1 MNQENLPGNLEPTLE
16 EIQDQFETW
25 RQTRQKRAPIPE
37 RLWEAAVGLSKD
49 YSILQISKA
58 LRLNYTDLKH
68 RVLAQDAHGIVKTD
82 KTPTFIE
89 LDFKQPTSLPQ
100 YVIKMQKPNGSKMK
114 LYFTAETRV
123 DLLELSKCFWR
134 DGS

>member
-1 MNQENLPGNLEPTLE
+1 MKQESQPENVKPALE
-16 EIQDQFETW
+16 EIHDQFETW

-37 RLWEAAVGLSKD
+37 RLWEAAVGLSKH
-49 YSILQISKA
+49 YTILQISKA

-82 KTPTFIE
+82 KAPPFIE

-114 LYFTAETRV
+114 LYFTAERRV
-123 DLLELSKCFWR
+123 DLLELSKCFWSN
-134 DGS
+134 GA